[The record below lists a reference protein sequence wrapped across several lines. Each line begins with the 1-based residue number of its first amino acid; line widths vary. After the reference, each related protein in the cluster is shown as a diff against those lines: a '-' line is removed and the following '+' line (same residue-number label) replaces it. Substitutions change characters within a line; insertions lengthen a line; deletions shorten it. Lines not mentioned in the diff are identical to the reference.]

1 MGNMKLVSM
10 LVKKEADLKR
20 AYKKAIKDGVVKFKF
35 EGQVFYTVYAK
46 HVLDYIIHYKQLL
59 KDRRDNTIRT
69 L

>member
-10 LVKKEADLKR
+10 LVKKETDLKR
-20 AYKKAIKDGVVKFKF
+20 AYKKAIKGEEVKFKF

-59 KDRRDNTIRT
+59 KDGRDNTIRT